1 MREMTAKM
9 REIMVADLSDYYSR
23 EGYFVGSWDVYDYD
37 ALAKIFSDMPDRYLC
52 EEHDE
57 VFNAPMEV

>member
-1 MREMTAKM
+1 
-9 REIMVADLSDYYSR
+9 
-23 EGYFVGSWDVYDYD
+23 
-37 ALAKIFSDMPDRYLC
+37 LAKIFSDMPDRYLC